1 MFYIKFT
8 TLVWFVYCVL
18 SCCLYV
24 FFLLIGKLIFSVATD
39 SVFSYN
45 GVVGLNEV
53 LVVVLVAFSL
63 NGNL

>member
-8 TLVWFVYCVL
+8 TLVCFVYCVL

-24 FFLLIGKLIFSVATD
+24 FFMLIRKLIISVATD

-45 GVVGLNEV
+45 SVVGLNEV
-53 LVVVLVAFSL
+53 LVVILVAFSL